1 LAAIRAEDSIMVTML
16 LYVPDEE
23 LERYLLE
30 DAPYGD
36 LTTQLLGIAEKQ
48 GHITFRARHR
58 TVLSSTEEAARLL
71 EKAGCHV
78 GVFMPSGAVID
89 EGAVFL
95 EANGSAGS
103 LHLGWKPAL
112 NLLESACGIATRT
125 RAMVEKARA
134 ASAEVEIVAT
144 RKIFPG
150 TKRIATKAVLS
161 GGAFP
166 HRLGLSETVLIFA
179 QHLVFLGDLEDCL
192 TRIPEYRRSL
202 PEKKIAVEVTS
213 REDAVRAAKA
223 GADIV
228 QIDKMSEELLAEL
241 VSEIRSCGFPSIIAA
256 AGGINE
262 DNVAAYAATGVD
274 VLVTSSMYWGK
285 PADISVTIES

>member
-1 LAAIRAEDSIMVTML
+1 MVTPL

-36 LTTQLLGIAEKQ
+36 LTTQLLGIAEQQ
-48 GHITFRARHR
+48 GRINFRARHR

-71 EKAGCHV
+71 EKVGCHV
-78 GVFMPSGAVID
+78 SAFLPSGTVVEA
-89 EGAVFL
+89 GAVLL
-95 EANGSAGS
+95 EANGKAGS

-125 RAMVEKARA
+125 RAMVEKAREA
-134 ASAEVEIVAT
+134 NADVEIVAT

-179 QHLVFLGDLEDCL
+179 QHLVFLGGLEECL
-192 TRIPEYRRSL
+192 KRIPEYRRSL

-213 REDAVRAAKA
+213 REDAVRAAEA
-223 GADIV
+223 GADMV
-228 QIDKMSEELLAEL
+228 QIDKMSAGQLAHL
-241 VSEIRSCGFPSIIAA
+241 VTEIHSRGFSSVIAA

-262 DNVAAYAATGVD
+262 DNVAAYAATGVE
-274 VLVTSSMYWGK
+274 VLVTSAMYWGK
-285 PADISVTIES
+285 PADIAVTIES